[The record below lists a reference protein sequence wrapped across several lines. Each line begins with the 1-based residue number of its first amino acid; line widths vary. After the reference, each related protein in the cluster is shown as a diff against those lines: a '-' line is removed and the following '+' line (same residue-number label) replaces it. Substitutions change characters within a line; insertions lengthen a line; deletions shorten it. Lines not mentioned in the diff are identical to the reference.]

1 MTYLVS
7 KIDNNTYK
15 DSDGK
20 VYKQIPDYEDYFIDS
35 NGTVYSAKYGK
46 WRQLKTHLNENGYRR
61 VTLRQNGKTV
71 VRRIARLCASAFI
84 PTTNDCRNVL
94 HIDGNK
100 LNDNY
105 NNLKWS

>member
-1 MTYLVS
+1 MTYLFT

-71 VRRIARLCASAFI
+71 VRCCARLCALAYHPGGTDSQ
-84 PTTNDCRNVL
+84 NVI
-94 HIDGNK
+94 HIDKDK
-100 LNDNY
+100 LNDQS
-105 NNLKWS
+105 NNLKWV

>member
-1 MTYLVS
+1 MTYLFT

-71 VRRIARLCASAFI
+71 VRRCARLCALAYHPGGTDSQ
-84 PTTNDCRNVL
+84 NVI
-94 HIDGNK
+94 HIDKDK
-100 LNDNY
+100 LNDQS
-105 NNLKWS
+105 NNLKWV